1 MRNRLIKKINEARR
15 KKSKLFCAYLTLGY
29 PSVSFT
35 ARLIEELEKS
45 GADIIELGFPFS
57 DPLAD
62 GPTIQA
68 SSGYALRHNVKFNDA
83 LRLVRSLRKRGVG
96 IPIIFFSYYNPIY
109 QHGLAR
115 FAKDIRRA
123 GFDGVISP
131 DLSPEEDPAFGR
143 ALRKEKLSLVYLVA
157 PTSSSRRI
165 RMIARKTSGF
175 IYLVS
180 LKGVTGARRKLGADI
195 AAYVAKIR
203 SSASKAVLV
212 GFGVSTPGEARRISK
227 LGDGVIVGSAFIDSI
242 RRSKSKLKTVASF
255 ASRMIRAAKGKG

>member
-1 MRNRLIKKINEARR
+1 MQNRLIKKINEVRR

-35 ARLIEELEKS
+35 ARLIEELEKI

-83 LRLVRSLRKRGVG
+83 LRLVRALRKRGVK
-96 IPIIFFSYYNPIY
+96 IPVIFFSYYNPIY
-109 QHGLAR
+109 QHGIAR
-115 FAKDIRRA
+115 FAKDIRQA

-131 DLSPEEDPAFGR
+131 DLSPEEDPELGR
-143 ALRKEKLSLVYLVA
+143 ALRKNGLSLIYLVA
-157 PTSSSRRI
+157 PTSNSRRI
-165 RMIARKTSGF
+165 RMIAHKSSGF

-180 LKGVTGARRKLGADI
+180 LKGVTGVRKKLVADI
-195 AAYVAKIR
+195 ATYIKKVRRIAGKTILA
-203 SSASKAVLV
+203 
-212 GFGVSTPGEARRISK
+212 GFGVSTPEQARRISR

-242 RRSKSKLKTVASF
+242 RRSKSRLKTVINF
-255 ASRMIRAAKGKG
+255 ASRMIRAAKGKE